1 MAISMATMSS
11 RPGCIRVA
19 VIDRDRRT
27 PIEIIEWIR
36 HRLGAEVSVV
46 DEMHLNG
53 VRPPFHVVVLD
64 QGSDPKLEWLWQ
76 LREKWS
82 EQDLPVIVV
91 GDSDELE
98 VAAVRAGASRFLDRS
113 LHPGP
118 DFLEKLVYGLACER

>member
-1 MAISMATMSS
+1 MGLVSN

-19 VIDRDRRT
+19 VIDRDGET
-27 PIEIIEWIR
+27 PAENIEWLR
-36 HRLGAEVSVV
+36 HRLGAEVNHV
-46 DEMHLNG
+46 DELRING
-53 VRPPFHVVVLD
+53 ARPPFHVLILE
-64 QGSDPKLEWLWQ
+64 QGSDPKLEWLGQ

-82 EQDLPVIVV
+82 ERDLPVIVV
-91 GDSDELE
+91 GNSDELE